1 MVFQVVYHPYHPFME
16 HHQARAWLLHEPN
29 PLEAYR
35 NQKEEACPHWKN
47 GDLLGNIYYKY

>member
-16 HHQARAWLLHEPN
+16 HHQARAWLLQETN